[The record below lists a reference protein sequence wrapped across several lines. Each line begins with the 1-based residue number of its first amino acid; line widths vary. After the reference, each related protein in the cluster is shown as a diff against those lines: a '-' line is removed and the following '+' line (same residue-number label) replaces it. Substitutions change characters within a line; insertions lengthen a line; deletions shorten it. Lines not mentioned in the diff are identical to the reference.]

1 MVSIK
6 IYIYEN
12 KEQEEIINKLSK
24 QPEEVEIVKEEEEEQ
39 DRARW
44 LYNNWY
50 EIIWY
55 SIDELKYIYWVKKF
69 KSNKK

>member
-1 MVSIK
+1 MGHAIILTSK
-6 IYIYEN
+6 

-44 LYNNWY
+44 FYNNWY

-55 SIDELKYIYWVKKF
+55 SIGKLKYIYWVKKF

>member
-1 MVSIK
+1 MGHSIILTSK
-6 IYIYEN
+6 

-24 QPEEVEIVKEEEEEQ
+24 QPEEVEIVKEEEDQ
-39 DRARW
+39 DRAHW

>member
-1 MVSIK
+1 MGHSIILTSK
-6 IYIYEN
+6 

-24 QPEEVEIVKEEEEEQ
+24 QPEEVEIVKEEEEDQ
-39 DRARW
+39 DRALW

-50 EIIWY
+50 KIIWY
-55 SIDELKYIYWVKKF
+55 LIGKQEFIYLVKKF

>member
-1 MVSIK
+1 MGHAIILTSK
-6 IYIYEN
+6 

-24 QPEEVEIVKEEEEEQ
+24 QPEEVEIVKEEEDQ

-55 SIDELKYIYWVKKF
+55 SIGKLKYIYWVKKF

>member
-1 MVSIK
+1 MGHSIILTSK
-6 IYIYEN
+6 

-24 QPEEVEIVKEEEEEQ
+24 QPEEVEIVKEEEDQ
-39 DRARW
+39 DRACW

-50 EIIWY
+50 KNIWY
-55 SIDELKYIYWVKKF
+55 LIGKLKYIYWVKKF

>member
-1 MVSIK
+1 MGHAIILTSK
-6 IYIYEN
+6 

-24 QPEEVEIVKEEEEEQ
+24 QPEEVEIVKEEEEDQ
-39 DRARW
+39 DRACW

-50 EIIWY
+50 KNIWY

>member
-1 MVSIK
+1 MGHSIILTSK
-6 IYIYEN
+6 

-24 QPEEVEIVKEEEEEQ
+24 QPEEVEIVKEEEEDQ
-39 DRARW
+39 NRALW

-50 EIIWY
+50 KIRYLIGKFEF
-55 SIDELKYIYWVKKF
+55 IYWVKKF

>member
-1 MVSIK
+1 MGHAIILTSK
-6 IYIYEN
+6 

-24 QPEEVEIVKEEEEEQ
+24 QPDEIKIVKEEEEDQ

-50 EIIWY
+50 EII
-55 SIDELKYIYWVKKF
+55 
-69 KSNKK
+69 

>member
-1 MVSIK
+1 MGHSIILTSK
-6 IYIYEN
+6 

-24 QPEEVEIVKEEEEEQ
+24 QPEEVEIVKEEEDQ

-55 SIDELKYIYWVKKF
+55 SIGKLKYIYWVKKF

>member
-1 MVSIK
+1 MGHAIILTSK
-6 IYIYEN
+6 

-24 QPEEVEIVKEEEEEQ
+24 QPEEVEIVKEEEDQ

-44 LYNNWY
+44 LYNNWNKN
-50 EIIWY
+50 IWY
-55 SIDELKYIYWVKKF
+55 SIGKLKYIYWVKKF

>member
-1 MVSIK
+1 MDK
-6 IYIYEN
+6 NEK

-24 QPEEVEIVKEEEEEQ
+24 QSEEVEIVKKEEEDQ
-39 DRARW
+39 DRACW

-50 EIIWY
+50 KNIWY
-55 SIDELKYIYWVKKF
+55 LIGKQEFIYLVNKF